1 MRFTSKQILVLTI
14 LTVIRM
20 FLVAVIKL
28 YCGNQSDVVA
38 YSVSSVL
45 VPSYKANLQFST
57 CYSFVLPMSVSSVL
71 PKMYYESQ
79 FLNPE

>member
-28 YCGNQSDVVA
+28 YYGNQSDIVA
-38 YSVSSVL
+38 HSVSS

-79 FLNPE
+79 FLHK